1 MRPRSEASL
10 KPSYRTVLALLRRP
24 ARAGRWRSW
33 VALCAAVD
41 AFIALPRRLLSGG
54 LAVAKLVGFSVG
66 CAIAVVVGFVLTTLL
81 KQLGDQS
88 VELKLIFTGVA
99 PTVPESA

>member
-1 MRPRSEASL
+1 MMAS
-10 KPSYRTVLALLRRP
+10 PSV
-24 ARAGRWRSW
+24 
-33 VALCAAVD
+33 
-41 AFIALPRRLLSGG
+41 
-54 LAVAKLVGFSVG
+54 VAKLVGFSVG